1 MLMLSCFSFI
11 EITLKT
17 DGEECGNTMNNYI
30 AGKCVLG
37 FVCDAVIYSGKC
49 RKGEFTAFLE

>member
-1 MLMLSCFSFI
+1 MLSCFSFI

-30 AGKCVLG
+30 AGKCVWG
-37 FVCDAVIYSGKC
+37 FVCGAVIYSGKC